1 MDNIFDTFLGLI
13 LGAIVTYWGYSFF
26 RKKKS
31 KELTIIQSHVL
42 LEKIKSVC
50 KLIAVEGDFAE
61 IYRYE
66 NTKER
71 FLSLVTSKKKALI
84 VINAKAQIGYDLKK
98 LLLDADIDHKKIV
111 LTSFPQPEILSIE
124 PELEFYDIK
133 NGMFNSFSP
142 DDLTVLNQ
150 EAKQHIREKIPESGL
165 METARNEAIEAI
177 LLIESIVETIGW
189 KLDYTALKIDK
200 KEQLVERKNKL
211 TRFLERYDEK

>member
-1 MDNIFDTFLGLI
+1 METVFDTFLGLI
-13 LGAIVTYWGYSFF
+13 LGAIATYWGYSFF
-26 RKKKS
+26 RKREN
-31 KELTIIQSHVL
+31 KELTKVQSHVL

-50 KLIAVEGDFAE
+50 KLISVEGDFAE

-71 FLSLVTSKKKALI
+71 FLSLVSSKKKALI
-84 VINAKAQIGYDLKK
+84 VINAKAQIGYDLKN
-98 LLLDADIDHKKIV
+98 LVLEADIESKKII
-111 LTSFPQPEILSIE
+111 LSSFPQPEILSIQ

-133 NGMFNSFSP
+133 NGMFNAFSP
-142 DDLTVLNQ
+142 DDLTLLNQ

-165 METARNEAIEAI
+165 METAKSEALEAI

-189 KLDYTALKIDK
+189 KLDYTALKMDK

-211 TRFLERYDEK
+211 TRFLER

>member
-1 MDNIFDTFLGLI
+1 MDSIFDTFLGLI
-13 LGAIVTYWGYSFF
+13 LGIIITYWIYSLF
-26 RKKKS
+26 RKKQS
-31 KELTIIQSHVL
+31 RELTEVQSHVL

-71 FLSLVTSKKKALI
+71 FLSLVSSKKKALI

-98 LLLDADIDHKKIV
+98 LILSADTTSKKII
-111 LTSFPQPEILSIE
+111 LTSFPEPEILSIE
-124 PELEFYDIK
+124 PELDFYDIK
-133 NGMFNSFSP
+133 NGMFNAFTP
-142 DDLTVLNQ
+142 NDLTLLNQ

-165 METARNEAIEAI
+165 MQTAKNEALEAI

-189 KLDYTALKIDK
+189 KLDYTALNGHSKTEL
-200 KEQLVERKNKL
+200 KEHKTKL
-211 TRFLERYDEK
+211 NRFLEK